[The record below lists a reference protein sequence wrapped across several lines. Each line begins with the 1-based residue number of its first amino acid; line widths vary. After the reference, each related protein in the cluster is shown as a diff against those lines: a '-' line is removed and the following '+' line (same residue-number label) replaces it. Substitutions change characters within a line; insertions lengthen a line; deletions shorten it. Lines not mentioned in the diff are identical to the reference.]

1 MNSKIQ
7 IIEEVSVAKLQV
19 KIDEFLEGKSLNIK
33 SCDVQYIN
41 MYGCPKVVA
50 TIVYGE
56 VIK

>member
-7 IIEEVSVAKLQV
+7 IIEEVSIAKLQV
-19 KIDEFLEGKSLNIK
+19 KIDDFLEGKSLNIK

-41 MYGCPKVVA
+41 MYGYPKVVA